1 MPRKKNNSMFEDLRQ
16 GLEEGIAFAKGK
28 KDLRTAQFEVSPPP
42 EFDAERIARLRLQ
55 LRLSQ
60 SLFALALN
68 VSPKTVQSWEQGYRR
83 PRQSALRLLEIM
95 DKKPELVEELIN
107 EAN

>member
-1 MPRKKNNSMFEDLRQ
+1 MFEDLRQ

-28 KDLRTAQFEVSPPP
+28 KDLRTARLEVAPPP
-42 EFDAERIARLRLQ
+42 EYDAKSIARLRLH

-60 SLFALALN
+60 SLFARALN

-83 PRQSALRLLEIM
+83 PRQSALRLLELI
-95 DKKPELVEELIN
+95 DKRPGLVEELIS
-107 EAN
+107 EAK